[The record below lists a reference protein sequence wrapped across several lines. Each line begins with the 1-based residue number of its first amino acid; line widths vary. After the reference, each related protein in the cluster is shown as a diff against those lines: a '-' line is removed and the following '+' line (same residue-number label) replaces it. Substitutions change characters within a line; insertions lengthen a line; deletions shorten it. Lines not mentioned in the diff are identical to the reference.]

1 MSAAPSSKPITVE
14 SIMIT
19 DVIVVTG
26 EMTVHQAIGLMLD
39 KKISGAPIVD
49 TMKRVISIA
58 SESDLM
64 KVAATA
70 GLTKTISACMD
81 QFPKNVITIKK
92 TASFTELYRLFL
104 AHPIHRIIVTDD
116 MGRLLGLVSR
126 STVLKV
132 LYGSPKK

>member
-1 MSAAPSSKPITVE
+1 MSSASAQKAITVE

-26 EMTVHQAIGLMLD
+26 EMTVLQAIGLMLD

-49 TMKRVISIA
+49 TLKHVISIA

-70 GLTKTISACMD
+70 GLSKTISACLD
-81 QFPKNVITIKK
+81 QFPTKVITIKK

-104 AHPIHRIIVTDD
+104 AHPIHRIVVIDD
-116 MGRLLGLVSR
+116 AGRLLGLVSR
-126 STVLKV
+126 STVLRV
-132 LYGSPKK
+132 LYGDTKD